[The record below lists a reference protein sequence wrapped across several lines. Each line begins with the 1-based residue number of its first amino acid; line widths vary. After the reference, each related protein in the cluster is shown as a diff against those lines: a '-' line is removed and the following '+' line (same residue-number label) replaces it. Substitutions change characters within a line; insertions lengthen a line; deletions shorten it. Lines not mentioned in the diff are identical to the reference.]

1 MWSPDLPA
9 VTTRVDFS
17 PPASRGS
24 KHARKWSGRSL
35 RRRGRTLQEI
45 RAPWLGW
52 PDNRHSTLLGHG
64 IQRDRRQNRGFGRR
78 DDNSSMGVCW
88 PVSGST
94 CAPGVV
100 DVAIIPPDKSAGT
113 NTSGT
118 ATPATCWCTGS
129 RSTTCRHGFSCAIP
143 SQGLEDPPQ
152 VRSGCSAGWTAAV
165 DQRPSV
171 GYDRHDCRIAED
183 IGRVIAMPH
192 RFQLRRTT
200 EQE

>member
-1 MWSPDLPA
+1 MPWVGRPVNRGSTALLWCGFQRGWWQDRGLA
-9 VTTRVDFS
+9 GVTTI
-17 PPASRGS
+17 PA
-24 KHARKWSGRSL
+24 W
-35 RRRGRTLQEI
+35 
-45 RAPWLGW
+45 
-52 PDNRHSTLLGHG
+52 
-64 IQRDRRQNRGFGRR
+64 
-78 DDNSSMGVCW
+78 VCW

>member
-1 MWSPDLPA
+1 MD
-9 VTTRVDFS
+9 
-17 PPASRGS
+17 
-24 KHARKWSGRSL
+24 ARIWSGRSL

-45 RAPWLGW
+45 RAPWAGW

-64 IQRDRRQNRGFGRR
+64 IQRDRRQDRGLAGVTTIPAWVCVGRYR
-78 DDNSSMGVCW
+78 ARRAHLALWTSQSYRRIR
-88 PVSGST
+88 
-94 CAPGVV
+94 APGL
-100 DVAIIPPDKSAGT
+100 T
-113 NTSGT
+113 RSGT
-118 ATPATCWCTGS
+118 VTPATCWCTGS

-143 SQGLEDPPQ
+143 SQGLEVLPQ

-171 GYDRHDCRIAED
+171 DYDRHDCRIAED

>member
-1 MWSPDLPA
+1 MVRTGRGPMRPY
-9 VTTRVDFS
+9 VTGDSGTMGRS
-17 PPASRGS
+17 
-24 KHARKWSGRSL
+24 ARKQGL
-35 RRRGRTLQEI
+35 YD
-45 RAPWLGW
+45 APVVWLSARLVAG
-52 PDNRHSTLLGHG
+52 PR
-64 IQRDRRQNRGFGRR
+64 FGRR
-78 DDNSSMGVCW
+78 DDNSGMGVCR